1 MKQARQRNKHR
12 IFAAFLCACML
23 FTMPGIQNVFP
34 VVAAPGQEEGFQK
47 ENIITAFNPLAE
59 DIKEQTVFTGT
70 DLDELNLPRE
80 LTVSLLRESTEESEQ
95 ESTEQENDEETDK
108 IEENSD
114 TETKDEQGT
123 QAEKTDETNVTDSKD
138 ANTGESAPA
147 EERRESETEQG
158 KESSE
163 EQQENAVLQE
173 THTVTMQEY
182 HAENVISVQTLEST
196 QTEKQEETVTID
208 GVTWQSEP
216 EYDGSAEGIY
226 TFTAVLPGGYTLAEG
241 VNLPQITVT
250 VKESESGTDFTI
262 QTLFDRI
269 AALPDAEEYL
279 ATEPDMED
287 AYAEW
292 EEKLYE
298 YAEEAYAIWEEYKTL
313 TEEQQAQISEEELAK
328 LEAWMEIAET
338 LSDHAVMLADNS
350 EHHAG
355 WTALSSSDKELT
367 GGNYYLAGPVSMGTI
382 TIKGDVTLCLNG
394 QTLTHSGDT
403 GSVIVVE
410 SGTFT
415 LCDCQDHWDYTSSFN
430 EDTKTYSCEMIGTG
444 GCITGGK
451 GTETAKATAC
461 GGGILVKSGA
471 TFNMESGAI
480 RENLLGVGT
489 SSVGGGVFVEGIFN
503 MSGGFIEGNSANN
516 SGGVCI
522 NRGGTGTISGDAVI
536 MENTATLYGGVCI
549 DGELNMLGGRILGNE
564 AGQTAG
570 VGISDNGKY
579 VMQNGLIEGNIS
591 TNGGVMASGLNI
603 LGTAELSGGQLRY
616 NRSIVSQDLFIPWG
630 CGGAKLYTS
639 GILQI
644 SGDIEV
650 SDNYVNDFINNL
662 YIGTN
667 KTFTIT
673 GSLSKFI
680 GITTQATPTQLTPVE
695 IASGS
700 NHTITD
706 ADGSC
711 FFSDKEGYKIVRE
724 ENKLLLYPLSTCDLS
739 GLDLTAE
746 EAKLEPNFRAD
757 ITTYEATVGNEV
769 GTVGITATLA
779 GSINGRTI
787 ELKNGDDSQAITM
800 TSGTKED
807 VPLAVGLNKIE
818 ITVTSGSDT
827 KTYTLNITREA
838 PAGNPVTITTNKDG
852 VEWTENPPTYKLTSD
867 NGTNFVTNLTAV
879 PDGTYHIY
887 YEDGSD
893 KNIDTGVEVKV
904 EGAAA
909 TATVNYYT
917 ITFYDGDDELPT
929 TTQQIVPAGATAS
942 APTDNPTKTGYTFN
956 KWVTKTADG
965 DSTEYGFNE
974 AVTEKTSVYASWS
987 ANTYTVS
994 YDGNGSTGGSTANST
1009 HTYGTAKVL
1018 TANGFTRSCTV
1029 TFNLN
1034 YTGSS
1039 STDKTAAYTFAG
1051 WNTEADGSG
1060 TSYDDKA
1067 SVKNLTGTNNGTVT
1081 LYAQWTPTSVTYTPT
1096 RAGYTFAGWYTDASC
1111 SDSRAD
1117 SDGTYTANG
1126 NMTLYAKWAPESYTV
1141 TLNTNEGAGGTSL
1154 TSYTCGMVITLPT
1167 DWTKTGYTFA
1177 GWYDNEDYR
1186 GNPVTEISATD
1197 TGDKTF
1203 WAKWTPKT
1211 YQVTFYYHGAD
1222 GGDATASQNV
1232 TYNSKYGILPVPSR
1246 TGYTFQGWYTEENGQ
1261 GSKVTADTIVKT
1273 ADAHTLHAYWK
1284 DETAPDQPVLQNGVT
1299 LPADWTNNQTT
1310 IPLKLY
1316 DGVGVTSLLVSVD
1329 GLSYTEV
1336 RGFSSGT
1343 GSMTYDYPSVQE
1355 GEHKYQFK
1363 AVDAAGNYA
1372 ESDIFTVKL
1381 DQTKPV
1387 IGTLT
1392 YDNAVHLNFWHW
1404 IIGKKSIVIHVPVTD
1419 VGSGVTEISYTRTD
1433 KDAAGNLITSSA
1445 VTDTATVTNGEA
1457 KITIAADFRGIIAI
1471 SCTDAA
1477 GNAADGVTIGKDAG
1491 GMIVE
1496 DNAPDITIL
1505 ADRNISDTQTTQP
1518 SGVAVSEGYYNSA
1531 PALFVTVKD
1540 DTGNA
1545 ITAGLA
1551 SVTYQVDGGEEKSV
1565 TVDTNVLQEEVT
1577 FTIPATEIAAGS
1589 TQIKVIIKATDNAG
1603 NTADRDITINVKGPE
1618 KQPAAVIDYRQEE
1631 LTGLVPCGSYT
1642 IDGTETTAD
1651 QEGHIAIKENWLGGS
1666 ISIVK
1671 KGNGSETSDSPAQIL
1686 SVPAR
1691 PAAPNAPEL
1700 SARTENSITLKPIT
1714 GAQYRRTD
1722 GTGNWQD
1729 STVFDGLNPK
1739 TPYTFV
1745 AYYPATDTS
1754 FASKES
1760 GETEIGTMPTPP
1772 TPDKLGIDY
1781 EYETLTPASDIE
1793 AFSDQSCTTPVAAGS
1808 AEDYMGTTVYIRY
1821 QADGIIPASATTAVS
1836 VPERT
1841 PTPTPGTIDA
1851 TYPKAAD
1858 GKLTGLTAGGSYMLS
1873 SDGGNTWES
1882 RTANESGEITGLK
1895 AGTYEL
1901 YVAAGSTNFR
1911 SETATVTVGAK
1922 PATPYDKP
1930 AIQIDYD
1937 NRTLTG
1943 FDVDGTYLI
1952 NGEEVSVRQ
1961 DGSIEIDAGWFGNQP
1976 SIVRKGNE
1984 KDKLDS
1990 AAQLLFI
1997 PTIPPKPTPSGVDVS
2012 IAGGTGKLTGLTAG
2026 TVYEIST
2033 DGGKTWISSET
2044 ANGKGEITGLAPG
2057 TYVVRVK
2064 VGVSNFA
2071 SEPSESATIG
2081 AYKVTVTFMANGEKY
2096 TEVSVDYG
2104 GTLTDIPAVPP
2115 KKDAGDQTYAGEWC
2129 SDEQGT
2135 IAVFTNITAD
2145 MTVYAVYTTAYTVT
2159 LQSGTGYTLS
2169 AINDSKSPVKEG
2181 GSFTFRFILQEGY
2194 HCITGSFAVMVGEDE
2209 VELTDGTYTI
2219 TDIRRDLTVR
2229 VEGVDKDADNPPSG
2243 GGDNGDDDDDDSG
2256 DSKPTPTP
2264 TPPQTPPT
2272 DTQPTT
2278 PTTPPGTTPPVTE
2291 NEPEGRKPET
2301 TQEPRETPGSEEPEN
2316 NETQPPAET
2325 SQPQIPDTTPG
2336 SLTYSVGKGAVIVTL
2351 NNVDETVCA
2360 ARVADASAV
2369 AQAVLSEEEL
2379 AEVKQGQIIEIRI
2392 DVERLDIVPENDAE
2406 VIEKGIED
2414 CQEQIPGLVMGMYVD
2429 ISMYMR
2435 IGSGDWN
2442 AIHATNKPV
2451 EIILDVPGELAE
2463 LTADFY
2469 IMRAHEGEYL
2479 LMEDLDETQETITIQ
2494 TEAFSTYAIL
2504 YQMQEDAGEKSAA
2517 KCGLCHICPT
2527 FLGICYFIWLAII
2540 IVLALVIYLIIRRK
2554 RKEEENEEQ

>member
-1 MKQARQRNKHR
+1 MERKGRGKKHR
-12 IFAAFLCACML
+12 ICAAFLCICML
-23 FTMPGIQNVFP
+23 FSLPGIADIFP
-34 VVAAPGQEEGFQK
+34 VVAAAEQDESFQK
-47 ENIITAFNPLAE
+47 ENIIMAFDSLSEN
-59 DIKEQTVFTGT
+59 IKEQTVFIGT

-80 LTVSLLRESTEESEQ
+80 LTVSLLRESADESEQ
-95 ESTEQENDEETDK
+95 ESTEQENNGETDK

-123 QAEKTDETNVTDSKD
+123 QAEKTDEITVTDSND
-138 ANTGESAPA
+138 GNTGESV
-147 EERRESETEQG
+147 
-158 KESSE
+158 SSE
-163 EQQENAVLQE
+163 EQGESGNEQGNAYLEEQQESAVSLE

-182 HAENVISVQTLEST
+182 HAESVISVQTLENT
-196 QTEKQEETVTID
+196 QTEKQEETVTIN
-208 GVTWQSEP
+208 GITWQSEP

-226 TFTAVLPGGYTLAEG
+226 TFTAVLPEGYALTEG
-241 VNLPQITVT
+241 VSLPQITVT
-250 VKESESGTDFTI
+250 VKESESGTDFAM
-262 QTLFDRI
+262 QMLLDRI
-269 AALPDAEEYL
+269 AALPDVEEYL
-279 ATEPDMED
+279 ALEPDMEEDED
-287 AYAEW
+287 AYLEW

-298 YAEEAYAIWEEYKTL
+298 YAEKALAIWEEYEAL
-313 TEEQQAQISEEELAK
+313 TVELQAQMPEEELAK
-328 LEAWMEIAET
+328 LMAWVELAET
-338 LSDHAVMLADNS
+338 LSDHAVMLVDDS
-350 EHHAG
+350 EHHG
-355 WTALSSSDKELT
+355 EDDWTALSADTTEGTTLS
-367 GGNYYLAGPVSMGTI
+367 GGKYYLSDNDGDKNITMGTI
-382 TIKGDVTLCLNG
+382 TIKGNVTLCLNG

-415 LCDCQDHWDYTSSFN
+415 LCDCDN
-430 EDTKTYSCEMIGTG
+430 DT

-451 GTETAKATAC
+451 GEVDGSSLY
-461 GGGILVKSGA
+461 GGGIYVCKGARLIMLGGTIRGNTAKYGGGISIGAGA
-471 TFNMESGAI
+471 TNADTYF
-480 RENLLGVGT
+480 T
-489 SSVGGGVFVEGIFN
+489 
-503 MSGGFIEGNSANN
+503 MSGGVIEGNTADSNGGGIFCGGIGEMTITNGVIRNN
-516 SGGVCI
+516 TASS
-522 NRGGTGTISGDAVI
+522 RGAGIFAGTG
-536 MENTATLYGGVCI
+536 ATVNLLANAESDMVSIFGNKVGSNGNGGGYT
-549 DGELNMLGGRILGNE
+549 DLAKAILR
-564 AGQTAG
+564 
-570 VGISDNGKY
+570 
-579 VMQNGLIEGNIS
+579 IEGNVNI
-591 TNGGVMASGLNI
+591 TGNKRDNDENNIALLNGRVILLSEKLTGSFGVTTWNAPYSENNPDVNNPYKTTVQGV
-603 LGTAELSGGQLRY
+603 GDYEVS
-616 NRSIVSQDLFIPWG
+616 SQDLARISSDNPEYSVLMIEGKIVNGADGETGKVLVLGKKDTGNLSDMKLFI
-630 CGGAKLYTS
+630 KDSTS
-639 GILQI
+639 G
-644 SGDIEV
+644 EE
-650 SDNYVNDFINNL
+650 INL
-662 YIGTN
+662 
-667 KTFTIT
+667 
-673 GSLSKFI
+673 
-680 GITTQATPTQLTPVE
+680 
-695 IASGS
+695 
-700 NHTITD
+700 
-706 ADGSC
+706 
-711 FFSDKEGYKIVRE
+711 
-724 ENKLLLYPLSTCDLS
+724 
-739 GLDLTAE
+739 
-746 EAKLEPNFRAD
+746 NFVK
-757 ITTYEATVGNEV
+757 TTYEYSVTVPNSVNAVSIEATSENAGAVVAMTIQNADKTTDT
-769 GTVGITATLA
+769 TV
-779 GSINGRTI
+779 
-787 ELKNGDDSQAITM
+787 QANNI
-800 TSGTKED
+800 
-807 VPLAVGLNKIE
+807 PLAEGENTIKVNVTEGDASKVYI
-818 ITVTSGSDT
+818 IT
-827 KTYTLNITREA
+827 ITREEA

-852 VEWTENPPTYKLTSD
+852 VEWTENPPTYKLIPD
-867 NGTNFVTNLTAV
+867 NGTTPVTDLTAV
-879 PDGTYHIY
+879 PDGTYRIY
-887 YEDGSD
+887 YGSD

-917 ITFYDGDDELPT
+917 VTFYDGDDELPT
-929 TTQQIVPAGATAS
+929 STQQIVPAGATAS
-942 APTDNPTKTGYTFN
+942 APTDNPTKTGYTFSE
-956 KWVTKTADG
+956 WVTVTADG
-965 DSTEYGFNE
+965 DSTAYDFTQ
-974 AVTEKTSVYASWS
+974 AVNAKTLVYASWS
-987 ANTYTVS
+987 ANTYTVT
-994 YDGNGSTGGSTANST
+994 YDGNGSTGGSTPNST
-1009 HTYGTAKVL
+1009 HTYGTAKDL
-1018 TANGFTRSCTV
+1018 TANGFTRSCKV

-1039 STDKTAAYTFAG
+1039 STDKTVAYTFAG
-1051 WNTEADGSG
+1051 WNAKADGSG
-1060 TSYDDKA
+1060 TPYADQA
-1067 SVKNLTGTNNGTVT
+1067 SVENLTETNNGTVT

-1096 RAGYTFAGWYTDASC
+1096 RACYTFAGWYTDASC
-1111 SDSRAD
+1111 SGSRAD

-1126 NMTLYAKWAPESYTV
+1126 NMTLYAKWTPESYTV
-1141 TLNTNEGAGGTSL
+1141 TLNTNEGTGGTSL
-1154 TSYTCGMVITLPT
+1154 TSYTCGTIITLPT

-1203 WAKWTPKT
+1203 WAKWTPKS
-1211 YQVTFYYHGAD
+1211 YQVTFDNQGAD
-1222 GGDATASQNV
+1222 GGDITASKNV
-1232 TYNSKYGILPVPSR
+1232 TYGSTYGNLPVPTR
-1246 TGYTFQGWYTEENGQ
+1246 TGYTFRGWYTGENGQ
-1261 GSKVTADTIVKT
+1261 GTEVNAGTTVTT
-1273 ADAHTLHAYWK
+1273 ASAHTLHAYWK
-1284 DETAPDQPVLQNGVT
+1284 DETAPDQPILQNGVT
-1299 LPADWTNNQTT
+1299 LPADTDWTNTQTT

-1329 GLSYTEV
+1329 GNADYIEV
-1336 RGFSSGT
+1336 SGFSGGT
-1343 GSMTYDYPSVQE
+1343 GSMTYDYTPVLE
-1355 GEHKYQFK
+1355 GKHTYQFIAK
-1363 AVDAAGNYA
+1363 DAAGNTSVA
-1372 ESDIFTVKL
+1372 SDIFTVRL

-1392 YDNAVHLNFWHW
+1392 YDDAVHTNLWHW
-1404 IIGKKSIVIHVPVTD
+1404 IIGKKSMVVHVPVTD
-1419 VGSGVTEISYTRTD
+1419 AGSGVTEISYTMTPR
-1433 KDAAGNLITSSA
+1433 DAAGNLASSSA
-1445 VTDTATVTNGEA
+1445 ETKTATVTNGEA
-1457 KITIAADFRGIIAI
+1457 KITFDKDFRGTIAI
-1471 SCTDAA
+1471 SCTDVA

-1505 ADRNISDTQTTQP
+1505 ADRNISDTQQTQP
-1518 SGVAVSEGYYNSA
+1518 SSVAVSEGYYNSA

-1565 TVDTNVLQEEVT
+1565 TVDTSVLQEEVT

-1618 KQPAAVIDYRQEE
+1618 KQPAAVIDCRQEE
-1631 LTGLVPCGSYT
+1631 LTGLVPSGSYT

-1671 KGNGSETSDSPAQIL
+1671 KGNGSETSDSPTQNL

-1700 SARTENSITLKPIT
+1700 STRTENSITLKTIT

-1781 EYETLTPASDIE
+1781 ENETLTPASGIE
-1793 AFSDQSCTTPVAAGS
+1793 TFSDQSCTTPVAAGS

-1851 TYPKAAD
+1851 TYPQAAD
-1858 GKLTGLTAGGSYMLS
+1858 GKLTGLTAGVSYMLS

-1943 FDVDGTYLI
+1943 FEVDGTYII
-1952 NGEEVSVRQ
+1952 NEEQVSVGQ
-1961 DGSIEIDAGWFGNQP
+1961 DGSIEIDVRWFGTQL

-1990 AAQLLFI
+1990 EAQDLSI
-1997 PTIPPKPTPSGVDVS
+1997 PTIPPKPAPSGVDVS
-2012 IAGGTGKLTGLTAG
+2012 TAGGTGKLTGLTAG

-2044 ANGKGEITGLAPG
+2044 ANGNGEITGLAPG

-2064 VGVSNFA
+2064 AGVSNFA
-2071 SEPSESATIG
+2071 SEKSEPATIG
-2081 AYKVTVTFMANGEKY
+2081 AYKVTVTFMVDGAVYKEIP
-2096 TEVSVDYG
+2096 VDYG
-2104 GTLTDIPAVPP
+2104 TALTDIPSVPD
-2115 KKDAGDQTYAGEWC
+2115 KDGKVGEWC
-2129 SDEQGT
+2129 VDEQGSSL
-2135 IAVFTNITAD
+2135 ARFTNITAD
-2145 MTVYAVYTTAYTVT
+2145 MTVYAVYTTAYTVI
-2159 LQSGTGYTLS
+2159 LQGGEGYTLS
-2169 AINDSKSPVKEG
+2169 AVNGSKSPVKEG
-2181 GSFTFRFILQEGY
+2181 GSFTFRFELKAGY
-2194 HCITGSFAVMVGEDE
+2194 ERGSNFVVKVSGVP
-2209 VELTDGTYTI
+2209 VELAANDTYTI
-2219 TDIRRDLTVR
+2219 TDIRENQTVT
-2229 VEGVDKDADNPPSG
+2229 VEGVVKSDGGSSNQPD
-2243 GGDNGDDDDDDSG
+2243 GGDNDDDDDDDNGGSE
-2256 DSKPTPTP
+2256 PTPTP
-2264 TPPQTPPT
+2264 TPEPTQPPT
-2272 DTQPTT
+2272 STPPTT

-2291 NEPEGRKPET
+2291 DELEGRKPET
-2301 TQEPRETPGSEEPEN
+2301 TPEPGETTGSEEPGN

-2360 ARVADASAV
+2360 ARVADVSAV

-2392 DVERLDIVPENDAE
+2392 DVERLEIVPEEDAE

-2414 CQEQIPGLVMGMYVD
+2414 CQEHIPGLVMGMYVD

-2479 LMEDLDETQETITIQ
+2479 LMEDLDETRETITIQ

-2504 YQMQEDAGEKSAA
+2504 YQMQEDAGEKPAA
-2517 KCGLCHICPT
+2517 KCSLCHICPT

-2540 IVLALVIYLIIRRK
+2540 IVLALLVIYLIIRRK
-2554 RKEEENEEQ
+2554 RKKEENEEQ

>member
-1 MKQARQRNKHR
+1 MKQRGQRNKHR
-12 IFAAFLCACML
+12 IFAAFLCVSVL

-34 VVAAPGQEEGFQK
+34 VVAAGQEESSQK
-47 ENIITAFNPLAE
+47 ENIITKFYPLSE
-59 DIKEQTVFTGT
+59 DVKEQTVFIGT
-70 DLDELNLPRE
+70 SLNELELPKE
-80 LTVSLLRESTEESEQ
+80 LTVCLLQESSEQKAEESG
-95 ESTEQENDEETDK
+95 QENTGETDN

-114 TETKDEQGT
+114 TEIENEQPEEIDETTATETEYTIDTEDKEDGAGESVPVEEQG
-123 QAEKTDETNVTDSKD
+123 K
-138 ANTGESAPA
+138 
-147 EERRESETEQG
+147 SETEQ
-158 KESSE
+158 ENAPSE
-163 EQQENAVLQE
+163 ERQESAVSQE
-173 THTVTMQEY
+173 THTITMQEY
-182 HAENVISVQTLEST
+182 HAENVITVQTLENT

-208 GVTWQSEP
+208 GVAWQSEP
-216 EYDGSAEGIY
+216 EYDGSAEGTY
-226 TFTAVLPGGYTLAEG
+226 TFTAVLPEDYALAED
-241 VNLPQITVT
+241 VSLPQITVT
-250 VKESESGTDFTI
+250 VKESESGTDFVI
-262 QTLFDRI
+262 QTLLDRI

-279 ATEPDMED
+279 ATEPDIEEDGD
-287 AYAEW
+287 AYVEW
-292 EEKLYE
+292 EEWLYE
-298 YAEEAYAIWEEYKTL
+298 YAEETLAIWEEYETL
-313 TEEQQAQISEEELAK
+313 TEEQQARMPEEELEK
-328 LEAWMEIAET
+328 LTAWVELAET
-338 LSDHAVMLADNS
+338 LAESSQVMTTDDAK
-350 EHHAG
+350 HTHCIC
-355 WTALSSSDKELT
+355 
-367 GGNYYLAGPVSMGTI
+367 GGNINIGDHTAHNTGIEYKLLTINDDGKILINGEVKEDAEKGYTLTSGYYYLQESQVTEIGTI
-382 TIKGDVTLCLNG
+382 TIDGAVTLCLNG
-394 QTLTHSGDT
+394 GTLKHSGST
-403 GSVIVVE
+403 GSVIVVK
-410 SGTFT
+410 SGSTFT
-415 LCDCQDHWDYTSSFN
+415 LCDCKD
-430 EDTKTYSCEMIGTG
+430 DT

-451 GTETAKATAC
+451 GYSYNGTLY
-461 GGGILVKSGA
+461 GGGVFVDNGA
-471 TFNMESGAI
+471 TFNM
-480 RENLLGVGT
+480 
-489 SSVGGGVFVEGIFN
+489 
-503 MSGGFIEGNSANN
+503 
-516 SGGVCI
+516 
-522 NRGGTGTISGDAVI
+522 
-536 MENTATLYGGVCI
+536 YGGVI
-549 DGELNMLGGRILGNE
+549 TGN
-564 AGQTAG
+564 T
-570 VGISDNGKY
+570 
-579 VMQNGLIEGNIS
+579 S
-591 TNGGVMASGLNI
+591 TNGGGVDVTH
-603 LGTAELSGGQLRY
+603 GTVAKDESCVFNMYGGKIVNNTAVSGGGGVNLINCRANIVNGTIEGNTAWRGGGIFA
-616 NRSIVSQDLFIPWG
+616 NRVNLTMSNVSVVNNIASNSNSAGDPMGAGIYFWSGTEFYIDGKINITENRHQNDGRIENVYIRNGIFFHVIGNLKGSSIGV
-630 CGGAKLYTS
+630 
-639 GILQI
+639 
-644 SGDIEV
+644 
-650 SDNYVNDFINNL
+650 
-662 YIGTN
+662 
-667 KTFTIT
+667 
-673 GSLSKFI
+673 
-680 GITTQATPTQLTPVE
+680 TTQNEPTATSRIQV
-695 IASGS
+695 
-700 NHTITD
+700 
-706 ADGSC
+706 ADGSNGHVISNSDWSC
-711 FFSDKEGYKIVRE
+711 FSSDKKDYKIVKDG
-724 ENKLLLYPLSTCDLS
+724 NALFLALPSTCDLS

-746 EAKLEPNFRAD
+746 GAKLEPNFQAD

-769 GTVGITATLA
+769 EKVGITATLA

-800 TSGTKED
+800 TSGTKKD
-807 VPLAVGLNKIE
+807 VLLDVGLNTIV
-818 ITVTSGSDT
+818 ITVTSEGDT
-827 KTYTLNITREA
+827 KTYTIEITREA

-852 VEWTENPPTYKLTSD
+852 VEWTENPPTYKLIPD
-867 NGTNFVTNLTAV
+867 NGTTPVTDLTAV
-879 PDGTYHIY
+879 PDGTYRIY
-887 YEDGSD
+887 YGSD

-904 EGAAA
+904 EGVAA

-917 ITFYDGDDELPT
+917 VTFYDGDDELPT
-929 TTQQIVPAGATAS
+929 PTQQIVPAGATAS
-942 APTDNPTKTGYTFN
+942 APTDNPTKTGYTFSE
-956 KWVTKTADG
+956 WVTVTADG
-965 DSTEYGFNE
+965 DSTAYDFTQ
-974 AVTEKTSVYASWS
+974 AVNAKTLVYASWS
-987 ANTYTVS
+987 ANTYTVT

-1009 HTYGTAKVL
+1009 HTYGTAKDL
-1018 TANGFTRSCTV
+1018 TANGFTRSCKV

-1039 STDKTAAYTFAG
+1039 STDKTVAYTFAG
-1051 WNTEADGSG
+1051 WNAKADGSG
-1060 TSYDDKA
+1060 TPYADQA
-1067 SVKNLTGTNNGTVT
+1067 SVENLTEINNGTVT

-1117 SDGTYTANG
+1117 SNGTYTANG
-1126 NMTLYAKWAPESYTV
+1126 NMTLYAKWAPESYHV
-1141 TLNTNEGAGGTSL
+1141 TLNTNEGTGGTSL
-1154 TSYTCGMVITLPT
+1154 TSYTCGTVTTLPT

-1203 WAKWTPKT
+1203 WAKWTPKS
-1211 YQVTFYYHGAD
+1211 YQVTFDNQGAD
-1222 GGDATASQNV
+1222 GGDATASKNV
-1232 TYNSKYGILPVPSR
+1232 TYGSTYGNLPVPTR
-1246 TGYTFQGWYTEENGQ
+1246 TGYTFRGWYTGENGQ
-1261 GSKVTADTIVKT
+1261 GTEVNAGTTVTT
-1273 ADAHTLHAYWK
+1273 ASAHILHAYWK
-1284 DETAPDQPVLQNGVT
+1284 DETAPDQPILQNGVT
-1299 LPADWTNNQTT
+1299 LPADTDWTNTQTT

-1329 GLSYTEV
+1329 GNADYIEV
-1336 RGFSSGT
+1336 SGFSGGT
-1343 GSMTYDYPSVQE
+1343 GSMTYDYTPVLE
-1355 GEHKYQFK
+1355 GKHTYQFIAK
-1363 AVDAAGNYA
+1363 DAAGNTSVA
-1372 ESDIFTVKL
+1372 SDIFTVRL

-1392 YDNAVHLNFWHW
+1392 YDDAVHTNLWHW
-1404 IIGKKSIVIHVPVTD
+1404 IIGKKSMVVHVPVTD
-1419 VGSGVTEISYTRTD
+1419 AGSGVTEISYTMTPR
-1433 KDAAGNLITSSA
+1433 DAAGNLASSSA
-1445 VTDTATVTNGEA
+1445 ETKTATVTNGEA
-1457 KITIAADFRGIIAI
+1457 KITFDKDFRGIIAI
-1471 SCTDAA
+1471 SCTDVA

-1531 PALFVTVKD
+1531 PALIVTVKD

-1545 ITAGLA
+1545 ITAGIA
-1551 SVTYQVDGGEEKSV
+1551 TVTYQVDGGAEKSV
-1565 TVDTNVLQEEVT
+1565 TVDTSILQEEVT

-1631 LTGLVPCGSYT
+1631 LTGLVPGGNYT

-1671 KGNGSETSDSPAQIL
+1671 KGNGSETSDSTAQSL

-1700 SARTENSITLKPIT
+1700 SARTENSITLKTII

-1729 STVFDGLNPK
+1729 STILDGLNPK

-1781 EYETLTPASDIE
+1781 ENETLTPARGIE

-1851 TYPKAAD
+1851 TYPQAAD

-1895 AGTYEL
+1895 AGTYDL

-1922 PATPYDKP
+1922 PATQYDRP
-1930 AIQIDYD
+1930 AIQINYS

-1943 FDVDGTYLI
+1943 LETDGTYFI
-1952 NGEEVSVRQ
+1952 NEKQVSVGQ
-1961 DGSIEIDAGWFGNQP
+1961 DGSIEIDVRWFGTHL

-1990 AAQLLFI
+1990 EAQDLPI
-1997 PTIPPKPTPSGVDVS
+1997 PTIPPKPAPSGVDVS
-2012 IAGGTGKLTGLTAG
+2012 TAGGTGKLTGLTAG
-2026 TVYEIST
+2026 TVYEISS

-2044 ANGKGEITGLAPG
+2044 ANGSGEITGLAPG

-2071 SEPSESATIG
+2071 SEPSEPATIG
-2081 AYKVTVTFMANGEKY
+2081 SYKVTVTFMANGEKY
-2096 TEVSVDYG
+2096 TEVSADYG

-2169 AINDSKSPVKEG
+2169 AVNDSKSPVKEG

-2194 HCITGSFAVMVGEDE
+2194 HCINGSFAVMVGDDE

-2219 TDIRRDLTVR
+2219 TDIRRDLIVKVVG
-2229 VEGVDKDADNPPSG
+2229 VEKDAGNSSG
-2243 GGDNGDDDDDDSG
+2243 GGDNGDDSDTEDDNQPAPTPEPTDTL
-2256 DSKPTPTP
+2256 PTTPTP
-2264 TPPQTPPT
+2264 E
-2272 DTQPTT
+2272 

-2291 NEPEGRKPET
+2291 NELEGRKPET
-2301 TQEPRETPGSEEPEN
+2301 TPEPGETPGSEETEN
-2316 NETQPPAET
+2316 NETQSPAEIL
-2325 SQPQIPDTTPG
+2325 QPQISDTTPG
-2336 SLTYSVGKGAVIVTL
+2336 SLTYSTGKGAVIVTL
-2351 NNVDETVCA
+2351 NNADETVCA

-2392 DVERLDIVPENDAE
+2392 DVERLEIVPEEDAE

-2442 AIHATNKPV
+2442 AIHATNRPV
-2451 EIILDVPGELAE
+2451 EIILDVPDELAE

-2469 IMRAHEGEYL
+2469 ILRAHEGEYL
-2479 LMEDLDETQETITIQ
+2479 LMEDLDEVTETITIQ
-2494 TEAFSTYAIL
+2494 TENFSTYAIL
-2504 YQMQEDAGEKSAA
+2504 YQMREGTREKPAA
-2517 KCGLCHICPT
+2517 KCSLCHICPT

-2554 RKEEENEEQ
+2554 RNGEKSEGPFFSNSKN